1 MAERRS
7 LAKLPPL
14 LFGRVARVLFGAG
27 VLYWTAAEGMEELGL
42 TGYTVLILL
51 GLSFLIGGAVGNP
64 GCEVTALPN
73 LFLPKDNQI
82 HFV

>member
-1 MAERRS
+1 MS
-7 LAKLPPL
+7 KLPPL
-14 LFGRVARVLFGAG
+14 LFGRVARVLFGVG
-27 VLYWTAAEGMEELGL
+27 VLYWTWVEGLEELGL
-42 TGYTVLILL
+42 AGYTVLILL

-73 LFLPKDNQI
+73 LLLPKNKQV

>member
-1 MAERRS
+1 MSEKPRLS
-7 LAKLPPL
+7 KLPPL
-14 LFGRVARVLFGAG
+14 LFGRVARVLFGISL
-27 VLYWTAAEGMEELGL
+27 LYWTSAEGLEELGL
-42 TGYTVLILL
+42 AGYTVLILL

-73 LFLPKDNQI
+73 LLLPKNKQI